1 MQKFGKYLLKNLH
14 VSKKSC
20 TFAASKVKRKGKIT
34 MEAALQQSP
43 AFNPM
48 QIQLLRMF
56 SVDRAEQWLIELKEV
71 LYSYYSK
78 KMQGRLNELWDNGT
92 LDQARLDE
100 INQMDLHQ
108 LN

>member
-1 MQKFGKYLLKNLH
+1 MSDFC
-14 VSKKSC
+14 C

-34 MEAALQQSP
+34 MDAALQKSP

-56 SVDRAEQWLIELKEV
+56 SVDKAEQGLIELKEV

-78 KMQGRLNELWDNGT
+78 KMKGRLNELWDNGT